1 LPEASVAVTVTTFEP
16 RFEQPNVLGDTVKVT
31 PPQLSEAK
39 LTNWLV
45 VTEAEPEEF
54 NTSVV
59 PLVFRLKVGAILS
72 VTVTVMIAVDVLPLA
87 SVAVTVTLLLP
98 RSAHVNVVWL
108 YVIAFELE
116 QLSVALAVLTGKFT
130 EPLDPRAKATL
141 AGAVMVGAVA
151 STTVTDFVAVL
162 TLPEASVAVIVTAL
176 LPRSEHPNVLGV
188 IVTVGALVQLS
199 EVLLTTSDDVIVA
212 APLASNVTVTAPE
225 IVVMLGAV
233 LSTTVTVT

>member
-1 LPEASVAVTVTTFEP
+1 M
-16 RFEQPNVLGDTVKVT
+16 LGDEV
-31 PPQLSEAK
+31 
-39 LTNWLV
+39 
-45 VTEAEPEEF
+45 
-54 NTSVV
+54 
-59 PLVFRLKVGAILS
+59 
-72 VTVTVMIAVDVLPLA
+72 
-87 SVAVTVTLLLP
+87 
-98 RSAHVNVVWL
+98 
-108 YVIAFELE
+108 
-116 QLSVALAVLTGKFT
+116 QLSVAVAVELGNRAIPFEFNVNVALLA
-130 EPLDPRAKATL
+130 EI
-141 AGAVMVGAVA
+141 VGAVA

-188 IVTVGALVQLS
+188 IVIVGALVQLS